1 MVTHNVTINLA
12 GASAVA
18 VTAELIVVKR
28 SNELAPALRQRG
40 KPIVIENKEVE
51 LKFRRYLFLE
61 RLSRL
66 ILIGWLAHSLSG
78 IVLKAIEKEY
88 QVQGT
93 IWHEW
98 KIDKSG
104 GTITLTPKNIPEKRN
119 SQPDPLPPPA

>member
-18 VTAELIVVKR
+18 VSAELIVVKR

-93 IWHEW
+93 VWHEW

>member
-18 VTAELIVVKR
+18 VSAELIVVKR